1 MEYTSTVFHSSIVVA
16 NATTHHRTVRG
27 RISGGGV
34 GQGQLFKM
42 SCMLNLSFFTY
53 GKDASLA
60 TLNGD
65 NYVLYSIINI
75 LVAALV

>member
-1 MEYTSTVFHSSIVVA
+1 MLQL
-16 NATTHHRTVRG
+16 TTERLEGVLLGVEG
-27 RISGGGV
+27 RAGTT
-34 GQGQLFKM
+34 FKM

-53 GKDASLA
+53 GKHALLA
-60 TLNGD
+60 TVNGD